1 MEWCFPAL
9 LDCRC
14 QICEFRHSGGVEVGK
29 PATQDRHRRVARNF
43 PSPCPLVGSRQ
54 FHSLLVGSR
63 QFHSLLAGSRS
74 FRSLLAGSRS
84 FRSLLPVGEGG
95 RGRRQRSAP
104 TRIRAIEY

>member
-54 FHSLLVGSR
+54 FHSLL
-63 QFHSLLAGSRS
+63 AGSRS